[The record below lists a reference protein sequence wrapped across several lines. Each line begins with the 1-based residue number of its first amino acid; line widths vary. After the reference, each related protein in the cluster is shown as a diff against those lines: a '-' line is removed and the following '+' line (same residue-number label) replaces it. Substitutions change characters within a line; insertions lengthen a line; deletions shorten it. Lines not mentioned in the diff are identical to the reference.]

1 MLVEALP
8 SDFLTHSETHSSPTW
23 IHHVTDS
30 DSLAIDFSTAE
41 FITPPLITATTYT
54 EDVSVFVSDLTKTTA
69 TLNFSAKFTGQ
80 VAYIIRER
88 I

>member
-1 MLVEALP
+1 MP
-8 SDFLTHSETHSSPTW
+8 SFTGQRFK
-23 IHHVTDS
+23 IHTCSDTVTDS

>member
-1 MLVEALP
+1 MPIFSGERFKVFTC
-8 SDFLTHSETHSSPTW
+8 SDV
-23 IHHVTDS
+23 VTDA

-41 FITPPLITATTYT
+41 FKVPPLITATTYT
-54 EDVSVFVSDLTKTTA
+54 EDVNVFVSDLTKSTA
-69 TLNFSAKFTGQ
+69 TLNFSAKFTGK